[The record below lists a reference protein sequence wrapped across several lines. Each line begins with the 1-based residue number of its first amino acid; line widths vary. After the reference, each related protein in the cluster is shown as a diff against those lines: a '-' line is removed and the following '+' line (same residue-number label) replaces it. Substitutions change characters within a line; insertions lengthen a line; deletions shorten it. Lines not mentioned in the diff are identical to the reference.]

1 MVPKSPERQLK
12 ILIVDQNITA
22 RSKLKTMLGTKGQSQ
37 VDLMRD
43 GRDLVGREL
52 TFKYDLIFVRED
64 LDYSLGGADLV
75 RYLTRTNLVP
85 RWSKFV
91 LLTDN
96 QDNICATPIFRHL
109 RTEIWETPIN
119 YQMVDNVVSS
129 TIQSLDVFQDMLKN
143 LNHIPASLIIKKIS
157 DVDVKEFDATH
168 RDELLELKIKLFL
181 QGRRPDLAWEVSEK
195 INYPA
200 DKYREQLFITF
211 STGQEERY
219 KETLECTLLDGV
231 MERGCTYYQTY
242 KCLMDGEVEHALR
255 HFNELEESTL
265 HPNEMETQALLLLKA
280 EGLTK
285 AIQYLKKKLEIKS
298 DGYDLRNTL
307 TLTQLKC
314 YAIALLTGDT
324 GGISGTSIHADM
336 VSLIANNTWAKGSFQ
351 YNIYKPFILMATA
364 LLQGKPVDAS
374 FDKLYQ
380 YRHQLD
386 VTQLN
391 ILLFVS
397 QKLKRE
403 DEAWEVQKI
412 LDRAVARMEMCPELI
427 SHEIIYK
434 DATTAT
440 LDAAQL
446 AERFKMLA
454 EHHSKAGR
462 LYRALKKYYQCHKS
476 FGLDNASRL
485 KMAKIMKALQLQQYW
500 TIGLEDLEDASVEDE
515 ETELQQ
521 IA

>member
-1 MVPKSPERQLK
+1 MVSNKSQQQLK

-22 RSKLKTMLGTKGQSQ
+22 RSKLKTMLGTIGQGQ

-64 LDYSLGGADLV
+64 LDYSLAGADLV

-91 LLTDN
+91 LLTD
-96 QDNICATPIFRHL
+96 DTESISSTPIFRHL
-109 RTEIWETPIN
+109 RTEIWETQIN
-119 YQMVDNVVSS
+119 YQMVENIVSA
-129 TIQSLDVFQDMLKN
+129 TIESLKIFKDMLKN
-143 LNHIPASLIIKKIS
+143 LNHIPASLIINKMANI
-157 DVDVKEFDATH
+157 DVKDFDETH
-168 RDELLELKIKLFL
+168 RDELLGLKIKLLL

-195 INYPA
+195 ISYAA

-219 KETLECTLLDGV
+219 QETLECALLDGV
-231 MERGCTYYQTY
+231 LDRGCTYYQTY
-242 KCLMDGEVEHALR
+242 RALMEGETEKALKY
-255 HFNELEESTL
+255 FKGLDESTI
-265 HPNEMETQALLLLKA
+265 HPNEMETEALLLLKA

-285 AIQYLKKKLEIKS
+285 AIEYIESKLAIKS
-298 DGYDLRNTL
+298 EGYDLRNML

-314 YAIALLTGDT
+314 YSIALLTGET
-324 GGISGTSIHADM
+324 GGKDKQSIHKAMIDL
-336 VSLIANNTWAKGSFQ
+336 VAGNTWAKGSFR
-351 YNIYKPFILMATA
+351 YNIYKPFVLLGIAI
-364 LLQGKPVDAS
+364 LQGKPVETS
-374 FDKLYQ
+374 FDKLYM

-386 VTQLN
+386 ITQLN

-397 QKLKRE
+397 QKLKLHE
-403 DEAWEVQKI
+403 QAWEIQKI
-412 LDRAVARMEMCPELI
+412 LDRNVARMEMSPEFI
-427 SHEIIYK
+427 SHQILYK
-434 DATTAT
+434 DAMNST
-440 LDAAQL
+440 LDKRDL
-446 AERFKMLA
+446 AERYKQLA

-462 LYRALKKYYQCHKS
+462 LYRALNKYYTCHKQ

-485 KMAKIMKALQLQQYW
+485 KMAKILRALQLDQYW
-500 TIGLEDLEDASVEDE
+500 NIGLEDLEDASVTSNAED
-515 ETELQQ
+515 LQE